1 MSDSLQH
8 HGRQHVRLPCPS
20 PSPRVCSNSRPLS
33 QWYHPT
39 ISFSVVPFSSSSF
52 IMIHLAGWAS
62 QVELVV
68 KKMPASAGDIRDT
81 GSISGWGRSPKG
93 RHGNSLQYS
102 CLEESCGQRSLEG
115 YSPWGLPG
123 VLGFFFN
130 QVWNLSQ
137 VVQPSWASA
146 SQSIGLHDH

>member
-1 MSDSLQH
+1 MSYSLQH

-39 ISFSVVPFSSSSF
+39 VSFSVVPFSSSSF
-52 IMIHLAGWAS
+52 IMIHLACWAS

-68 KKMPASAGDIRDT
+68 KKMPANAGDIRDT

-93 RHGNSLQYS
+93 RHGNPLQYS
-102 CLEESCGQRSLEG
+102 CLEESCGQRSLVG

-130 QVWNLSQ
+130 QVWNLRQ
-137 VVQPSWASA
+137 VVQSSWALA
-146 SQSIGLHDH
+146 SQSIGLRDH

>member
-93 RHGNSLQYS
+93 RHGNPLQYS

-130 QVWNLSQ
+130 QVWNLRQ